1 MACGCCSGVQLGPF
15 ALPSL
20 RGDGPGP
27 GVWALLGG
35 GALLVSGGL
44 GWWAG
49 RSSLPVDGP
58 ATAIEQLRSRRDGLE
73 SRQRSGRATPM
84 EQQQLLR
91 LRLALGDRD
100 GAADLLETLA
110 DRDPDRPG
118 LRLLL
123 ADLRTQANDRAGAE
137 RELRQVL
144 NRHPQDV
151 AALTDLTRLRL
162 ARGDGDQAE
171 AELRLA
177 ITARKG
183 QPSSLP
189 LALLLA
195 DLLQRRGKGAEA
207 EQLLREQNSSHPD
220 DPRPLLA
227 LALLKQQQGAGEEA
241 RKLLM
246 EAHQVSPGLARPVLE
261 RVATAWSLSDLRR
274 TRAAEAP
281 SGSGSD
287 RTDGR

>member
-1 MACGCCSGVQLGPF
+1 MQFGPF

-27 GVWALLGG
+27 GIWALLGG

-58 ATAIEQLRSRRDGLE
+58 TAAVEQLRSRRDGLE
-73 SRQRSGRATPM
+73 GKERSGRATPV

-91 LRLALGDRD
+91 LRLALGDRE
-100 GAADLLETLA
+100 GAISLLETLA
-110 DRDPDRPG
+110 DREPDRPG

-123 ADLRTQANDRAGAE
+123 ADLRAQANDRTGAE
-137 RELRQVL
+137 RELRLVL
-144 NRHPQDV
+144 NRHPQDL
-151 AALTDLTRLRL
+151 AALRELTRLRL
-162 ARGDGDQAE
+162 ARGDGDRAE

-177 ITARKG
+177 LTASKG

-207 EQLLREQNSSHPD
+207 ETLLREQNGSHPD

-241 RKLLM
+241 RRLLA
-246 EAHQVSPGLARPVLE
+246 EARQVSPGLARPVLD
-261 RVATAWSLSDLRR
+261 RVATTWSLSDLRR
-274 TRAAEAP
+274 AP
-281 SGSGSD
+281 APATTPGSGGD
-287 RTDGR
+287 RPDGR

>member
-1 MACGCCSGVQLGPF
+1 MQFGPF

-58 ATAIEQLRSRRDGLE
+58 ASAIEQLRSRRDSLE
-73 SRQRSGRATPM
+73 GRQRSGRATPL

-91 LRLALGDRD
+91 VRLALGDRD
-100 GAADLLETLA
+100 GAIDLLETLA
-110 DRDPDRPG
+110 DREPDRPG

-123 ADLRTQANDRAGAE
+123 ADLRAQDGERAGAE
-137 RELRQVL
+137 RELRLVL
-144 NRHPQDV
+144 NRNPQDV
-151 AALTDLTRLRL
+151 AALRELTRLRL
-162 ARGDGDQAE
+162 AQGEGAAAE

-177 ITARKG
+177 LAARKG
-183 QPSSLP
+183 QPSALP
-189 LALLLA
+189 LGLLLA
-195 DLLQRRGKGAEA
+195 DLQQRQGKGAEA
-207 EQLLREQNSSHPD
+207 DQVLRELNRSHPE

-227 LALLKQQQGAGEEA
+227 LALLKQQQGAAEEA
-241 RKLLM
+241 RKLLG
-246 EAHQVSPGLARPVLE
+246 EARLVSPGLARPVLD
-261 RVATAWSLSDLRR
+261 RVATAWSLHDLRR
-274 TRAAEAP
+274 MPP
-281 SGSGSD
+281 SGQDNSGGD
-287 RTDGR
+287 RPDGR

>member
-1 MACGCCSGVQLGPF
+1 MQLGPF

-20 RGDGPGP
+20 RRDQLGP

-58 ATAIEQLRSRRDGLE
+58 TTAIEQLRSRRDGLE
-73 SRQRSGRATPM
+73 GRQRRGRATAV

-91 LRLALGDRD
+91 LRLALGDRE
-100 GAADLLETLA
+100 GAIDLLETLA
-110 DRDPDRPG
+110 DREPDRPG

-123 ADLRTQANDRAGAE
+123 ADLRAQAGDRAGAE
-137 RELRQVL
+137 RELRLVL

-151 AALTDLTRLRL
+151 AALRELTRLRL
-162 ARGDGDQAE
+162 ARGDGNQAE
-171 AELRLA
+171 ADLRLA
-177 ITARKG
+177 LTASKG

-207 EQLLREQNSSHPD
+207 DQLLREQIASHPD

-227 LALLKQQQGAGEEA
+227 LALLKQQQGSGEEA
-241 RKLLM
+241 RRLLA
-246 EAHQVSPGLARPVLE
+246 EARQVSPGLARPVLD

-274 TRAAEAP
+274 PPAAATTP
-281 SGSGSD
+281 GSGGD
-287 RTDGR
+287 RPNGR

>member
-1 MACGCCSGVQLGPF
+1 MQFGPF

-58 ATAIEQLRSRRDGLE
+58 ASAIEQLRSRRDSLE
-73 SRQRSGRATPM
+73 GRQRSGRATPL

-91 LRLALGDRD
+91 VRLALGDRD
-100 GAADLLETLA
+100 GAIDLLETLA
-110 DRDPDRPG
+110 DREPDRPG

-123 ADLRTQANDRAGAE
+123 ADLRAQDGERAGAE
-137 RELRQVL
+137 RELRLVL
-144 NRHPQDV
+144 NRNPQDV
-151 AALTDLTRLRL
+151 AALRELTRLRL
-162 ARGDGDQAE
+162 AQGEGAAAE

-177 ITARKG
+177 LAARRGK
-183 QPSSLP
+183 PSSLP
-189 LALLLA
+189 LGLLLA
-195 DLLQRRGKGAEA
+195 DLLQRQEKGGEA
-207 EQLLREQNSSHPD
+207 DQVLRDLISGHPE

-241 RKLLM
+241 RKLLG
-246 EAHQVSPGLARPVLE
+246 EARLVSPGLARPVLD
-261 RVATAWSLSDLRR
+261 RVATAWSLHDLRR
-274 TRAAEAP
+274 MPP
-281 SGSGSD
+281 SGQDNSGGD
-287 RTDGR
+287 RPDGR

>member
-1 MACGCCSGVQLGPF
+1 MQFGPF

-58 ATAIEQLRSRRDGLE
+58 STAIEQLRSRRASLE
-73 SRQRSGRATPM
+73 GRQRSGRATPV

-100 GAADLLETLA
+100 GATDLLETLA
-110 DRDPDRPG
+110 DREPDRPG

-123 ADLRTQANDRAGAE
+123 ADLRAQANDRKGAE
-137 RELRQVL
+137 RELRLVL
-144 NRHPQDV
+144 NRHPHDV
-151 AALTDLTRLRL
+151 TALRDLTRLRL

-171 AELRLA
+171 SELRQAL
-177 ITARKG
+177 TARKG

-195 DLLQRRGKGAEA
+195 DLLQQRGKGAEA
-207 EQLLREQNSSHPD
+207 EQLLRELNGSHPD

-241 RKLLM
+241 RRLLA
-246 EAHQVSPGLARPVLE
+246 EGRQVSPGLARPVLD
-261 RVATAWSLSDLRR
+261 RVATAWSLDDLRR
-274 TRAAEAP
+274 APAAAP
-281 SGSGSD
+281 ASGSGGN
-287 RTDGR
+287 RPDGR

>member
-1 MACGCCSGVQLGPF
+1 MQIGPF

-20 RGDGPGP
+20 RGDGLGP

-58 ATAIEQLRSRRDGLE
+58 STAIEQLRSRRASLE
-73 SRQRSGRATPM
+73 GQLRNGRATPV

-100 GAADLLETLA
+100 GATDLLETLA
-110 DRDPDRPG
+110 DREPDRPG

-137 RELRQVL
+137 RELRLVL
-144 NRHPQDV
+144 NRHPHDV
-151 AALTDLTRLRL
+151 TALRDLTRLRL

-171 AELRLA
+171 VELRQAL
-177 ITARKG
+177 TACKG
-183 QPSSLP
+183 QASSMP

-207 EQLLREQNSSHPD
+207 EQLLREQNGSRPD

-241 RKLLM
+241 RRLLA
-246 EAHQVSPGLARPVLE
+246 EARQVSPGLARPVLD
-261 RVATAWSLSDLRR
+261 RVTTAWSLDDLRR
-274 TRAAEAP
+274 APAAPAAP
-281 SGSGSD
+281 ASGGD
-287 RTDGR
+287 RPDGR

>member
-1 MACGCCSGVQLGPF
+1 VASECCRGVQLGPF

-20 RGDGPGP
+20 RGDGFGP

-58 ATAIEQLRSRRDGLE
+58 TTAIEQLRSRRDGLE
-73 SRQRSGRATPM
+73 GRQRSGRATPM

-100 GAADLLETLA
+100 GATDLLETLA
-110 DRDPDRPG
+110 DREPDRPG

-123 ADLRTQANDRAGAE
+123 ADLRAQANDRAGAE
-137 RELRQVL
+137 RELRLVL

-151 AALTDLTRLRL
+151 AALRDLTRLRL

-171 AELRLA
+171 AEVRLA
-177 ITARKG
+177 LTARKG

-195 DLLQRRGKGAEA
+195 DLLQRRGKGADA
-207 EQLLREQNSSHPD
+207 EQVLRELNSSHPD

-241 RKLLM
+241 RKLLV
-246 EAHQVSPGLARPVLE
+246 EARQVSPGLARPVLD
-261 RVATAWSLSDLRR
+261 RVATSWSLSDLRR
-274 TRAAEAP
+274 AP
-281 SGSGSD
+281 ATPGSGGD
-287 RTDGR
+287 RADGR